1 MSCADGGTFLAGAQE
16 STKETPVRLIYPP
29 SPHRQESD
37 LIGAAPH
44 HEKRRPCH
52 SGEYGTMLIHTYPVT
67 KAAFPSQSAS
77 KACEV

>member
-1 MSCADGGTFLAGAQE
+1 MSCADGGTFLARAQE
-16 STKETPVRLIYPP
+16 STKETPVPLIYPP

-44 HEKRRPCH
+44 HEKRRSCH
-52 SGEYGTMLIHTYPVT
+52 SDQYGIMSIQSYPVT
-67 KAAFPSQSAS
+67 KAAFPDQSAS